1 MKQRPP
7 FVVRVLG
14 VVALVASAGLALYWF
29 TQEAGFYRF
38 LAEQQSKLLGGYDD
52 KITVLLTWLIL
63 FAAMVFPL
71 FLFYRFTQLSEAKV
85 TTPGQVRSTEEEAEI
100 RRSQRAEQQVL
111 RLGTSFRKL
120 RQFAVMGVLLLV
132 GTGFGI
138 FRLAQLLQGNLTD
151 PVGLILAWICALIG
165 AWMLRSHFTNKR
177 KGD

>member
-14 VVALVASAGLALYWF
+14 MVALIASAGLALYWF
-29 TQEAGFYRF
+29 TQEAGLYRF

-85 TTPGQVRSTEEEAEI
+85 TTPDQVRSTEEEAQE
-100 RRSQRAEQQVL
+100 RRSQKAEQQAL

-151 PVGLILAWICALIG
+151 PVGLILAWICAFIG
-165 AWMLRSHFTNKR
+165 AWMLRTYFTKKR